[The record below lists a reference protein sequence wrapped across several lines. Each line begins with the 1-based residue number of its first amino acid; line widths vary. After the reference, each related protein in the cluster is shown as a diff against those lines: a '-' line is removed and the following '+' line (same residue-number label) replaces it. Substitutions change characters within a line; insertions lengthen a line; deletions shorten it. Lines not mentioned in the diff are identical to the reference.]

1 MNIHSVVA
9 GAVTFSVLAACV
21 TLQRISYRED
31 VVPILARNCLECHT
45 PPRGKGYLKTRLNLE
60 SYESLMQ
67 GSAYGPV
74 ILPGDS
80 RHSIL
85 NMLIEGRLD
94 ASMRLPEPL
103 TAGEIETLRLW
114 VDQGARNN

>member
-1 MNIHSVVA
+1 MEGGAHS
-9 GAVTFSVLAACV
+9 
-21 TLQRISYRED
+21 
-31 VVPILARNCLECHT
+31 
-45 PPRGKGYLKTRLNLE
+45 
-60 SYESLMQ
+60 
-67 GSAYGPV
+67 PV

-80 RHSIL
+80 RYSIL

-114 VDQGARNN
+114 VDRGARNN